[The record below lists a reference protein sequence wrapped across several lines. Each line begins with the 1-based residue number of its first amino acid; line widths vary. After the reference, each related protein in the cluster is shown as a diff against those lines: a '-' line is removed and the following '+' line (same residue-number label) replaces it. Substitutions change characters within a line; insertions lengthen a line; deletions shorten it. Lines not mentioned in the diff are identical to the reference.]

1 MGQDIDKT
9 RFSDEDYVQF
19 RHALNDNLKTF
30 RSLLS
35 QPGFGEGE
43 QSYGSELELYIL
55 DQNAYPKPINER
67 ILQDAQDKQLTLELN
82 QFNLEYNFLP
92 LIKETSPFSKMA
104 EQMHSALSFLDKVS
118 AKHDSRVVPIGILPT
133 LRKSDMGR
141 DAITNVT
148 RYHVLAD
155 ALRSKRGEDFQIHIE
170 GQDALEMTWSDV
182 SPEGANTSFQFHYRV
197 SPTEFAG
204 SYNAAQLAAPLAL
217 ALAANSP
224 FFLGHRLWQE
234 TRIALFKQSIDYRLE
249 DALDKHLP
257 SRVLYGLGWVRKSI
271 YELLAESVY
280 LFEPI
285 LPILSG
291 IDSGA
296 QLRAGVTPD
305 LNELR
310 LHQGSVWSWN
320 RPIYDPHDGGHLRIE
335 TRAFPAGP
343 TPANM
348 AAIAALMSGFM
359 KGLLPIIDELIAGL
373 PFRYAEQNFYRAA
386 KYGLNAK
393 LFWPNLKSGILE
405 ERPVTEIVQALLPL
419 AREGLGR
426 LGVDPAEI
434 GTQLG
439 IISDS
444 LNAQMN
450 GARWQRKVFQQ
461 LIEHT
466 DEETAL
472 KELVELYYQQYQ
484 QGKPVHDWSLKI

>member
-9 RFSDEDYVQF
+9 RFSEDDYVRF
-19 RHALNDNLKTF
+19 RHALNDNLRTF

-35 QPGFGEGE
+35 QPGFGEGS
-43 QSYGSELELYIL
+43 QSYGSELELYLL
-55 DQNAYPKPINER
+55 DHDAYPKPVNEK
-67 ILQDAQDKQLTLELN
+67 ILEDAQDKQLTLELN

-92 LIKETSPFSKMA
+92 LIKESAPFSKMA
-104 EQMHSALSFLDKVS
+104 TQMRSALSFLDDIS

-133 LRKSDMGR
+133 LRKADMGR
-141 DAITNVT
+141 DAITNVK

-155 ALRSKRGEDFQIHIE
+155 ALRAKRGEDFKIHIE
-170 GQDALEMTWSDV
+170 GHDALDMTWSDV

-197 SPTEFAG
+197 SPSEFAA
-204 SYNAAQLAAPLAL
+204 SYNAAQLTTPLAL

-224 FFLGHRLWQE
+224 FFLGQRLWQE

-257 SRVLYGLGWVRKSI
+257 ARVLFGLGWVRKSI

-291 IDSGA
+291 VDSHA
-296 QLRAGVTPD
+296 QIQSGQTPE

-359 KGLLPIIDELIAGL
+359 KGLLPNIDELIAGL

-386 KYGLNAK
+386 KYGLDAE

-405 ERPVTEIVQALLPL
+405 ERAVTDILFELLPT
-419 AREGLGR
+419 ARTGLER
-426 LGVDPAEI
+426 LEVDSNEI
-434 GTQLG
+434 NTQLSL
-439 IISDS
+439 IQDS
-444 LNAQMN
+444 LDARMN
-450 GARWQRKVFQQ
+450 GACWQLTIFQK
-461 LIEHT
+461 LIKQT
-466 DEETAL
+466 DPQTAL
-472 KELVELYYQQYQ
+472 KELVERYYQQYQ